1 MFALF
6 LKENGIIIGIV
17 IMFILWLVLFKRIA
31 RFFEKC
37 ISMYSSH
44 KFKLPELNVLF
55 HSLTSGVFCFISVPI
70 CFSTFKPSTSSD
82 SSLMYWLLDSF
93 RHMMDRCAT
102 TESVDPSRNFKFII
116 LYSCLLHSVY
126 TSFANN
132 LEERPLLSTLKKGA
146 VLSFFASTY
155 CFGCTE
161 AGFVFLGLS
170 NLSLGTLEA
179 ARLLKV
185 CHNKTN
191 SMLIKILS
199 FGQFVVHCVIWISI
213 YLFLVP
219 FVVLSS
225 VEVLTMNNDNRLPL
239 SIMLFSLLI
248 FYFIE
253 LRDSPL
259 NMSTTSGNGI
269 FRLFETPKSSLMAAN
284 NSTKRNQNKQK
295 SKENLLVLY
304 QTTKCAMAVKKKV
317 QKIRQDK
324 LGTRLLSASEIKPE
338 PIEVIEIF
346 DD

>member
-1 MFALF
+1 MFVLF
-6 LKENGIIIGIV
+6 LKENSIIIGIV
-17 IMFILWLVLFKRIA
+17 IMFILWLILFKRIA
-31 RFFEKC
+31 CFFEKC

-44 KFKLPELNVLF
+44 KFKLPEINVLF
-55 HSLTSGVFCFISVPI
+55 NSLTSGVFCFISVPI
-70 CFSTFKPSTSSD
+70 CFSTFKPSSSSN

-93 RHMMDRCAT
+93 RNMMDRCVI
-102 TESVDPSRNFKFII
+102 TESVDPTRNFKFII

-126 TSFANN
+126 TSFTNN
-132 LEERPLLSTLKKGA
+132 LDERPLLSTLKKGA

-155 CFGCTE
+155 CFGCVE

-185 CHNKTN
+185 CHSKTN
-191 SMLIKILS
+191 SMVIKILS

-219 FVVLSS
+219 FIVLSS
-225 VEVLTMNNDNRLPL
+225 VEVLMMNNDNQLPL
-239 SIMLFSLLI
+239 SIMLFSLLV
-248 FYFIE
+248 FYLIE

-259 NMSTTSGNGI
+259 NMSSTSGNGI
-269 FRLFETPKSSLMAAN
+269 FRLFESPKSSLLAAN
-284 NSTKRNQNKQK
+284 NSIKRNQNKQK

-304 QTTKCAMAVKKKV
+304 QTTKCAMAIKKKA

-324 LGTRLLSASEIKPE
+324 LSTAVIKPE